1 MAQRPQAKQSYN
13 FPSPILE
20 AVEGVFCFPQFF
32 KSKLVIPPVFN
43 AAPNPFSPSIRAVHV
58 SLRPA
63 VIRTAAQ
70 QAVGTSVELHADVA
84 RGQLVGR
91 VDARVA
97 GAAEDGIVGLAVDL
111 GSSHC
116 PLVKPLHS

>member
-1 MAQRPQAKQSYN
+1 M
-13 FPSPILE
+13 
-20 AVEGVFCFPQFF
+20 
-32 KSKLVIPPVFN
+32 PPK
-43 AAPNPFSPSIRAVHV
+43 PFSPSIRAVHV

-70 QAVGTSVELHADVA
+70 RAVGTSVELHTEVA
-84 RGQLVGR
+84 RGQPVGR

-111 GSSHC
+111 GMV
-116 PLVKPLHS
+116 PLPGKTLT